1 MDAQQS
7 LSAAEY
13 GDTALQLSVPLSFC
27 KCLFVVSVG
36 AFHVGSTPP
45 VPQESRC
52 KMHREAPC
60 NFRNLQTD
68 AKLMNSIKLRSALEP
83 RNAEALL
90 FWLQNLIFV
99 ALDAEVSTSHTSCP
113 GGAELQGAQR
123 CDLRVFV
130 LFADISIS
138 LLSLVVT
145 ACGLALF
152 GVSLFVSWKLCW
164 IPWRER
170 GLPFGS
176 KDNKQESLNYT
187 DTETNDHDYSED
199 YLGQPTAYPES
210 SMKISHTSPDIPLD
224 AQAGTKENCVHNVR
238 MHRQIT
244 EPTSSARHNSIRR
257 QLNLSNPDFNIQ
269 QVQKQEQ
276 LTGIGRI
283 KPELY
288 KQRSVDTDDGR
299 RSNSKACGKLN
310 FILKYDCDLEQ
321 LIVKIHKAI
330 NLPAK
335 DFSGTSDPYVK
346 IYLLPDRKTK
356 HQTKVHRKTLNPV
369 FDEVFLFTVPYN
381 DLNTRKL
388 HFSVYDFDRFS
399 RHDLIGQVIV
409 DNFLDLADFP
419 RECNIWKD
427 IEYVTNDNVDLG
439 DLMFSLCY
447 LPTAGRLTI
456 TIIKARNLKAMD
468 ITGASDPYVKVS
480 LMCEGRRLK
489 KRKTSTKRNTLNPV
503 YNEAIVFDVPP
514 ENIDQI
520 NLSIAVMD
528 YDRVGHNEVIG
539 VCQVGNDAESLG
551 RDHWNE
557 MLSYPRK
564 PIAHWHPLAE
574 GPIQQKCYAGLLRLD
589 GCRRGFLT
597 LLTYS
602 AEIWHSC

>member
-1 MDAQQS
+1 MP
-7 LSAAEY
+7 
-13 GDTALQLSVPLSFC
+13 GDRDEICQKALQLL
-27 KCLFVVSVG
+27 
-36 AFHVGSTPP
+36 
-45 VPQESRC
+45 
-52 KMHREAPC
+52 
-60 NFRNLQTD
+60 
-68 AKLMNSIKLRSALEP
+68 
-83 RNAEALL
+83 
-90 FWLQNLIFV
+90 
-99 ALDAEVSTSHTSCP
+99 
-113 GGAELQGAQR
+113 AELCSSGAVEHDSCQ
-123 CDLRVFV
+123 DFIHYLRDRARPR
-130 LFADISIS
+130 LTDSDISVS

-152 GVSLFVSWKLCW
+152 SVSLFVSWKLCW

-170 GLPFGS
+170 GLFSGS
-176 KDNKQESLNYT
+176 KDNQEPLNYT
-187 DTETNDHDYSED
+187 ETETNDPEYSED
-199 YLGQPTAYPES
+199 YQEQPSPYPDAA
-210 SMKISHTSPDIPLD
+210 MKISHTSPDIPL
-224 AQAGTKENCVHNVR
+224 ASQAENKENCVHGAR
-238 MHRQIT
+238 MQRQVT
-244 EPTSSARHNSIRR
+244 EPTPSARHNSIRR
-257 QLNLSNPDFNIQ
+257 QLNLSNPDFNVQ
-269 QVQKQEQ
+269 QLQKQEQ

-299 RSNSKACGKLN
+299 KSNSKACGKLN
-310 FILKYDCDLEQ
+310 FIVKYDCDLEQ
-321 LIVKIHKAI
+321 LIVKIHKAV

-369 FDEVFLFTVPYN
+369 FDEVFLFPVPYN
-381 DLNTRKL
+381 DLAMRKL

-399 RHDLIGQVIV
+399 RHDLIGQVVV

-419 RECNIWKD
+419 RECILWKD
-427 IEYVTNDNVDLG
+427 IEYVTNENVDLG

-480 LMCEGRRLK
+480 LMCDGKRLK

-520 NLSIAVMD
+520 HLSIAVMD
-528 YDRVGHNEVIG
+528 YDRVGHNEIIG
-539 VCQVGNDAESLG
+539 VCQVGNDAERLG
-551 RDHWNE
+551 RDHWSE

-564 PIAHWHPLAE
+564 PIAHWHPLVE
-574 GPIQQKCYAGLLRLD
+574 SKKDLYLPEQGEIGTKTITVLLPN
-589 GCRRGFLT
+589 
-597 LLTYS
+597 
-602 AEIWHSC
+602 

>member
-1 MDAQQS
+1 MPGDREQEICMKALKLVATLCNS
-7 LSAAEY
+7 GIVENENCLDFIFY
-13 GDTALQLSVPLSFC
+13 GNERPLTDSD
-27 KCLFVVSVG
+27 VSV
-36 AFHVGSTPP
+36 
-45 VPQESRC
+45 
-52 KMHREAPC
+52 
-60 NFRNLQTD
+60 
-68 AKLMNSIKLRSALEP
+68 
-83 RNAEALL
+83 
-90 FWLQNLIFV
+90 
-99 ALDAEVSTSHTSCP
+99 
-113 GGAELQGAQR
+113 
-123 CDLRVFV
+123 
-130 LFADISIS
+130 S
-138 LLSLVVT
+138 LLSLLVT

-170 GLPFGS
+170 GLKGS
-176 KDNKQESLNYT
+176 KEHEHLNYT
-187 DTETNDHDYSED
+187 DSDTNEHDYSD
-199 YLGQPTAYPES
+199 NYLGQPALFPES
-210 SMKISHTSPDIPLD
+210 SMKISHTSPDIPLE
-224 AQAGTKENCVHNVR
+224 AKTSTKENCGHNVR

-269 QVQKQEQ
+269 QFQKQEQ

-288 KQRSVDTDDGR
+288 KQRSVETDDGR
-299 RSNSKACGKLN
+299 RNNSKSCGKLN
-310 FILKYDCDLEQ
+310 FIIKYDCDLEK
-321 LIVKIHKAI
+321 LIVKIHKAVG
-330 NLPAK
+330 LPAK

-369 FDEVFLFTVPYN
+369 FDEVFLFPVPYN
-381 DLNTRKL
+381 DLPSRKL

-399 RHDLIGQVIV
+399 RHDVIGQIIV

-419 RECNIWKD
+419 RESNIWRD
-427 IEYVTNDNVDLG
+427 IEHVTNDNVDLG

-480 LMCEGRRLK
+480 IMCEGRRLK

-520 NLSIAVMD
+520 SLLIAVMD

-539 VCQVGNDAESLG
+539 VCQVGNGAESLG
-551 RDHWNE
+551 REHWSE

-564 PIAHWHPLAE
+564 PIAHWHPLVEWSAQTAATGNGSCNSLK
-574 GPIQQKCYAGLLRLD
+574 GPP
-589 GCRRGFLT
+589 
-597 LLTYS
+597 S
-602 AEIWHSC
+602 P

>member
-1 MDAQQS
+1 MPRGRED
-7 LSAAEY
+7 EICRK
-13 GDTALQLSVPLSFC
+13 ALKLLVELCSEGTVENDR
-27 KCLFVVSVG
+27 CLEFSYY
-36 AFHVGSTPP
+36 
-45 VPQESRC
+45 
-52 KMHREAPC
+52 
-60 NFRNLQTD
+60 
-68 AKLMNSIKLRSALEP
+68 LRDSGRP
-83 RNAEALL
+83 RPA
-90 FWLQNLIFV
+90 
-99 ALDAEVSTSHTSCP
+99 D
-113 GGAELQGAQR
+113 
-123 CDLRVFV
+123 
-130 LFADISIS
+130 ADITVS

-164 IPWRER
+164 VPWRER
-170 GLPFGS
+170 GLLGN
-176 KDNKQESLNYT
+176 KDKQESLNYT
-187 DTETNDHDYSED
+187 DTETNDQDYSEEF
-199 YLGQPTAYPES
+199 LGQPTTYPDA

-224 AQAGTKENCVHNVR
+224 AKGGTKENCMHNVR

-244 EPTSSARHNSIRR
+244 EPTPSARHNSIRR

-269 QVQKQEQ
+269 QIQKQEQ

-299 RSNSKACGKLN
+299 RNNNKSCGKIN
-310 FILKYDCDLEQ
+310 FIVKYDCDLEQ
-321 LIVKIHKAI
+321 LIVKIHKAVS
-330 NLPAK
+330 LPAK

-369 FDEVFLFTVPYN
+369 FDEVFLFPVPYK
-381 DLNTRKL
+381 DLSSRKL

-409 DNFLDLADFP
+409 DNFLELSDFP

-427 IEYVTNDNVDLG
+427 IEYVTNDKVDLG
-439 DLMFSLCY
+439 ELMFSLCY

-489 KRKTSTKRNTLNPV
+489 KRKTSIKRNTLNPV

-514 ENIDQI
+514 ESIDQI
-520 NLSIAVMD
+520 HLSIAVMD

-539 VCQVGNDAESLG
+539 VCQVGNEAESLG

-564 PIAHWHPLAE
+564 PIARWYPLAE
-574 GPIQQKCYAGLLRLD
+574 VRQMSFYRKMIFCLKLL
-589 GCRRGFLT
+589 FLPSF
-597 LLTYS
+597 LSSLPSILSLPSFFPFPSFFSLSFLSSFLPFSFFLFSPFFSFFPFFFLSFLSFSFSFFLSFLFSFLCFFFLFPFFVCVVGEGVLVVLNQY
-602 AEIWHSC
+602 

>member
-1 MDAQQS
+1 MP
-7 LSAAEY
+7 
-13 GDTALQLSVPLSFC
+13 GDRKDEVCQKALQLLGNLCASGTLENEN
-27 KCLFVVSVG
+27 CLDFVYYLRERDRPRLADSDVSV
-36 AFHVGSTPP
+36 
-45 VPQESRC
+45 
-52 KMHREAPC
+52 
-60 NFRNLQTD
+60 
-68 AKLMNSIKLRSALEP
+68 
-83 RNAEALL
+83 
-90 FWLQNLIFV
+90 
-99 ALDAEVSTSHTSCP
+99 
-113 GGAELQGAQR
+113 
-123 CDLRVFV
+123 
-130 LFADISIS
+130 S
-138 LLSLVVT
+138 LLSLVVS

-164 IPWRER
+164 VPWRDR
-170 GLPFGS
+170 GFSFWG
-176 KDNKQESLNYT
+176 KENNHEQLNYT
-187 DTETNDHDYSED
+187 DTDNNDHDYSDE
-199 YLGQPTAYPES
+199 YLRKSSLYPDS
-210 SMKISHTSPDIPLD
+210 SMKISHTSPDIPLEAD
-224 AQAGTKENCVHNVR
+224 TGGKANCVQYTR

-269 QVQKQEQ
+269 QFQKQEQ

-288 KQRSVDTDDGR
+288 KQRSVDNDDGR
-299 RSNSKACGKLN
+299 RNNSKSCGKLN
-310 FILKYDCDLEQ
+310 FIVKYDCDLEQ
-321 LIVKIHKAI
+321 LIVKIHKAV

-369 FDEVFLFTVPYN
+369 FDEVFLFPVPYSE
-381 DLNTRKL
+381 LSTRKL

-399 RHDLIGQVIV
+399 RHDVIGQVIV
-409 DNFLDLADFP
+409 DHFLDLADFP
-419 RECNIWKD
+419 RESNIWRD
-427 IEYVTNDNVDLG
+427 IEHVTNDNVDLG

-520 NLSIAVMD
+520 SLSIAVMD
-528 YDRVGHNEVIG
+528 YDRVGHNEIIG

-551 RDHWNE
+551 RDHWSE

-564 PIAHWHPLAE
+564 PIAHWHPLIEKTPKECVIFFCTALQFGMNTFKTMKKRE
-574 GPIQQKCYAGLLRLD
+574 TNSEKMC
-589 GCRRGFLT
+589 F
-597 LLTYS
+597 
-602 AEIWHSC
+602 

>member
-1 MDAQQS
+1 MPGDREQDICMKALS
-7 LSAAEY
+7 LVADLCSSGIVENEN
-13 GDTALQLSVPLSFC
+13 
-27 KCLFVVSVG
+27 CLDFIYYRIDRARPRLNDSDVSV
-36 AFHVGSTPP
+36 
-45 VPQESRC
+45 
-52 KMHREAPC
+52 
-60 NFRNLQTD
+60 
-68 AKLMNSIKLRSALEP
+68 
-83 RNAEALL
+83 
-90 FWLQNLIFV
+90 
-99 ALDAEVSTSHTSCP
+99 
-113 GGAELQGAQR
+113 
-123 CDLRVFV
+123 
-130 LFADISIS
+130 S
-138 LLSLVVT
+138 LLSLLVT

-170 GLPFGS
+170 GLKGS
-176 KDNKQESLNYT
+176 KEHEHLNYADS
-187 DTETNDHDYSED
+187 DTNEHDYSD
-199 YLGQPTAYPES
+199 NYLGQPPLFPES
-210 SMKISHTSPDIPLD
+210 SMKISHTSPDIPLE
-224 AQAGTKENCVHNVR
+224 AKSANKENCVHNAR
-238 MHRQIT
+238 MQRQIT

-269 QVQKQEQ
+269 QFQKQEQ

-288 KQRSVDTDDGR
+288 KQRSVETDDVR
-299 RSNSKACGKLN
+299 RNNSKSCGKLN
-310 FILKYDCDLEQ
+310 FIIKYDCDMEK
-321 LIVKIHKAI
+321 LIVKIHKAVG
-330 NLPAK
+330 LPAK

-369 FDEVFLFTVPYN
+369 FDEVFLFPVPYN
-381 DLNTRKL
+381 ELPTRKL

-399 RHDLIGQVIV
+399 RHDVIGQIIV

-419 RECNIWKD
+419 RESNIWRD
-427 IEYVTNDNVDLG
+427 IEHVTNDNVDLG

-480 LMCEGRRLK
+480 IMCEGRRLK

-520 NLSIAVMD
+520 SLSIAVMD

-539 VCQVGNDAESLG
+539 VCQVGNGAESLG
-551 RDHWNE
+551 REHWSE

-564 PIAHWHPLAE
+564 PIAHWHPLVEWSAQNVATGNGSCNSLK
-574 GPIQQKCYAGLLRLD
+574 GPP
-589 GCRRGFLT
+589 
-597 LLTYS
+597 S
-602 AEIWHSC
+602 P

>member
-1 MDAQQS
+1 MPGGREDEICQK
-7 LSAAEY
+7 
-13 GDTALQLSVPLSFC
+13 ALQLLSELC
-27 KCLFVVSVG
+27 SVG
-36 AFHVGSTPP
+36 AV
-45 VPQESRC
+45 ENDRC
-52 KMHREAPC
+52 LEFNYYLRDSARP
-60 NFRNLQTD
+60 RLTD
-68 AKLMNSIKLRSALEP
+68 S
-83 RNAEALL
+83 
-90 FWLQNLIFV
+90 
-99 ALDAEVSTSHTSCP
+99 
-113 GGAELQGAQR
+113 
-123 CDLRVFV
+123 
-130 LFADISIS
+130 DISVS

-164 IPWRER
+164 VPWRER
-170 GLPFGS
+170 GLPGM
-176 KDNKQESLNYT
+176 KDKQESLNYT
-187 DTETNDHDYSED
+187 DTDTNDHEYSED
-199 YLGQPTAYPES
+199 YLGQPTSYPDS

-224 AQAGTKENCVHNVR
+224 AKTGAKENCVHNVR

-244 EPTSSARHNSIRR
+244 EPTPSTRHNSIRR

-269 QVQKQEQ
+269 QIQKQEQ
-276 LTGIGRI
+276 PTGIGRI

-299 RSNSKACGKLN
+299 RNNSKAYGKLN

-321 LIVKIHKAI
+321 LIVKIHKAV

-369 FDEVFLFTVPYN
+369 FDEVFLFPVPYN
-381 DLNTRKL
+381 DLSTRKL

-399 RHDLIGQVIV
+399 RHDLIGQVVV
-409 DNFLDLADFP
+409 DNFLELTDFP

-427 IEYVTNDNVDLG
+427 IEYVTNDKVDLG
-439 DLMFSLCY
+439 ELMFSLCY

-514 ENIDQI
+514 ESIDQI
-520 NLSIAVMD
+520 SLSIAVMD
-528 YDRVGHNEVIG
+528 YDRVGHNEIIG

-574 GPIQQKCYAGLLRLD
+574 GTNI
-589 GCRRGFLT
+589 T
-597 LLTYS
+597 LLLLPS
-602 AEIWHSC
+602 SHS